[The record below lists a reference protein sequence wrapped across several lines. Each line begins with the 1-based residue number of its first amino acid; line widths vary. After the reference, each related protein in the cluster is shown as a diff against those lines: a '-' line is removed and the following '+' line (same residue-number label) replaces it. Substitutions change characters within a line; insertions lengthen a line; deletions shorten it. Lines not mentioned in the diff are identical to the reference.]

1 MNAQL
6 KALLFIVINMAVN
19 GTLWTILPAEYK
31 AYAIVAVNLI
41 QVAIAFY
48 DPSYTIQKL
57 GWTKQTYLG
66 AVARNKAEKVD

>member
-6 KALLFIVINMAVN
+6 KAYLIKEINMTVN
-19 GTLWTILPAEYK
+19 RKLWTILPAEYK

-48 DPSYTIQKL
+48 DPSYTSQKL